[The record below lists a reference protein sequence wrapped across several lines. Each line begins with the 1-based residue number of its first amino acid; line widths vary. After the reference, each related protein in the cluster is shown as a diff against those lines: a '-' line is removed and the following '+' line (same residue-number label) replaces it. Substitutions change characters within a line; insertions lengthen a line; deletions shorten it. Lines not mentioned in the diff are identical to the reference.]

1 MDPFVF
7 IWEVVKTLFGLISA
21 VALPV
26 ITVWFIA
33 RQQRHKRDRN
43 RSS

>member
-1 MDPFVF
+1 MDPFEF

-26 ITVWFIA
+26 AAIWFIA
-33 RQQRHKRDRN
+33 RQQRQKRDRN
-43 RSS
+43 RSR